1 MKNRNWAKGSNAGR
15 KAKVALICNNLFDF
29 QHRNFPAGFPFVGLF
44 PSSSRSAQC
53 KSVFYSIFCSRNI
66 DKLLAWISDGSMG
79 QRAGRKQLARQW
91 EIFFLFLGS
100 KGAAGRGFS
109 KDQNDFVLHFLL
121 GSVKKQN
128 GRHF

>member
-29 QHRNFPAGFPFVGLF
+29 QHRNFPAGLPFVGLF

-66 DKLLAWISDGSMG
+66 DKLLAGISDGMVWVKGRGGNSWRG
-79 QRAGRKQLARQW
+79 NGKIFYCSLGRKVQLVEDFPKTRMTLFC
-91 EIFFLFLGS
+91 IFYWS
-100 KGAAGRGFS
+100 R
-109 KDQNDFVLHFLL
+109 
-121 GSVKKQN
+121 
-128 GRHF
+128 